1 MSSWLTRLLVL
12 MAGLLLALTTAESF
26 APGVAKARK
35 GYGGYGGRG
44 YHYCNYACQK
54 RKYAKVCH
62 VSCGRASRTCVF
74 CAKQD
79 LKELKV
85 GCAQT
90 RAAALADCTDASCKK
105 QAKTVFRG
113 CTQQIKS
120 QVAALKATCRQ
131 GTTQCGGCCRQSPQ
145 GSCTSAFSD
154 TPGYGTSSRTSR
166 SYGHTYRSRPDC
178 SAAAGRKGSPPGA
191 FVDYTASFRTWFF
204 ELLWRV
210 VPL

>member
-26 APGVAKARK
+26 APEVAKARK

-44 YHYCNYACQK
+44 YQYCNYACQK

-90 RAAALADCTDASCKK
+90 RSAAVALTARRPPAGRARPPAPAWTSRLACARGCSRSCGASCRCSVRIGEGRCGLPG
-105 QAKTVFRG
+105 ARRRRCRRRG
-113 CTQQIKS
+113 GDRCGP
-120 QVAALKATCRQ
+120 VAAGCGCVPRAT
-131 GTTQCGGCCRQSPQ
+131 G
-145 GSCTSAFSD
+145 
-154 TPGYGTSSRTSR
+154 
-166 SYGHTYRSRPDC
+166 
-178 SAAAGRKGSPPGA
+178 
-191 FVDYTASFRTWFF
+191 
-204 ELLWRV
+204 
-210 VPL
+210 

>member
-79 LKELKV
+79 LKEL
-85 GCAQT
+85 
-90 RAAALADCTDASCKK
+90 
-105 QAKTVFRG
+105 
-113 CTQQIKS
+113 
-120 QVAALKATCRQ
+120 
-131 GTTQCGGCCRQSPQ
+131 
-145 GSCTSAFSD
+145 
-154 TPGYGTSSRTSR
+154 
-166 SYGHTYRSRPDC
+166 
-178 SAAAGRKGSPPGA
+178 
-191 FVDYTASFRTWFF
+191 
-204 ELLWRV
+204 
-210 VPL
+210 

>member
-26 APGVAKARK
+26 APEVAKARK
-35 GYGGYGGRG
+35 GYGGYGGQG

-90 RAAALADCTDASCKK
+90 RSAALADCTDASCKK

-120 QVAALKATCRQ
+120 QVAALKA
-131 GTTQCGGCCRQSPQ
+131 
-145 GSCTSAFSD
+145 TSAFSD

-191 FVDYTASFRTWFF
+191 FVDYPASFRTWFF

-210 VPL
+210 VSL